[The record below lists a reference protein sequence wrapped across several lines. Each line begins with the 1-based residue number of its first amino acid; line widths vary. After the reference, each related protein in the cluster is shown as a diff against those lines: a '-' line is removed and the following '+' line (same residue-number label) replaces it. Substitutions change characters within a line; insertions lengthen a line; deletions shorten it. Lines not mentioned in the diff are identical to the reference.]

1 MASHWDQ
8 TLKAATKCID
18 EKKRLEKEMKNVKT
32 EADRKKLQGM
42 IDACFKMMFAYNN
55 MLDDAAKKD
64 QAEMKKTLE
73 SITLRKM

>member
-1 MASHWDQ
+1 MASHWEQ
-8 TLKAATKCID
+8 TLKAASKCIA
-18 EKKRLEKEMKNVKT
+18 EQKKLEKELTNVKT

-42 IDACFKMMFAYNN
+42 IEACFKMMLAYNN

-64 QAEMKKTLE
+64 QAQMKKTLE